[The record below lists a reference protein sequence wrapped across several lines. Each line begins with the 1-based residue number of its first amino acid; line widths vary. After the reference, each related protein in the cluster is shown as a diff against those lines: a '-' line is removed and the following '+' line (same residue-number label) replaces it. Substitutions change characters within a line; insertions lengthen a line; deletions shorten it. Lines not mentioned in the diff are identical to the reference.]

1 MIRENRIKNHITQEE
16 LAEKL
21 DISWRQL
28 QRLENNEENT
38 TVKTLKKIIK
48 ILNIPDDEILNYIKR
63 N

>member
-21 DISWRQL
+21 EISWRQL

-38 TVKTLKKIIK
+38 TVKT
-48 ILNIPDDEILNYIKR
+48 
-63 N
+63 